1 MVARE
6 QGQCGCANST
16 SVNRSLARW
25 RRLAEGHSGAGDGL
39 APGVF
44 SNRHKQP
51 TPAATATA
59 DNTVHAQTK

>member
-1 MVARE
+1 MVARV
-6 QGQCGCANST
+6 QGQWGCANRT

-25 RRLAEGHSGAGDGL
+25 RRLAAGHSRAGDGL

-44 SNRHKQP
+44 SNRQKQP

-59 DNTVHAQTK
+59 DNTVNAQTR